1 MAFIDDLQNIDF
13 EDIQSWPRDVKIFMA
28 GLLGIVIIVLGYY
41 FIIKDQQAQL
51 KKVTAQEKALKD
63 TFLEKKAL
71 AINLDEY
78 KKQMVEAEET
88 FGVLLKQLPNRTE
101 VPDLLIDITQA
112 GLSRGLQ
119 FEQFKPAP
127 VVNQDFYSEMPVN
140 VTANGTFHQL
150 AEFVSDVAALPR
162 IVNIDN
168 FKIERT
174 GEDGLLRM
182 RAVTKTYHYQE

>member
-1 MAFIDDLQNIDF
+1 MAFIDDLQNIDL

-28 GLLGIVIIVLGYY
+28 GVLAVLIIALGYY
-41 FIIKDQQAQL
+41 FVIKNQQQQL
-51 KKVTAQEKALKD
+51 TRVEAKEKTLRN
-63 TFLEKKAL
+63 TYLEKKAL

-119 FEQFKPAP
+119 FEQFKPAS
-127 VVNQDFYSEMPVN
+127 VVNRDFYSEMPVN
-140 VTANGTFHQL
+140 VTANGSFHQI
-150 AEFVSDVAALPR
+150 AEFVSDIAALPR

-168 FKIERT
+168 FKIERS
-174 GEDGLLRM
+174 DGGKLRM
-182 RAVTKTYHYQE
+182 TAVTKTYHYQE

>member
-28 GLLGIVIIVLGYY
+28 GILAVLIIALGYY
-41 FIIKDQQAQL
+41 FIIKDQQEQL
-51 KKVTAQEKALKD
+51 KKVTAQEKTLRD

-88 FGVLLKQLPNRTE
+88 FGVLLKQLPNKTE

-119 FEQFKPAP
+119 FEQFKPAA
-127 VVNQDFYSEMPVN
+127 VENKDFYSEMPVN
-140 VTANGTFHQL
+140 ITANGTFHQI

-174 GEDGLLRM
+174 GDGALRM

>member
-1 MAFIDDLQNIDF
+1 MAFIDDLQNIDL
-13 EDIQSWPRDVKIFMA
+13 EDIQSWPRDIKIFMA
-28 GLLGIVIIVLGYY
+28 GVLGVLIIALGYY
-41 FIIKDQQAQL
+41 FVIMGQQDTL
-51 KKVTAQEKALKD
+51 KKVTAQEKALRD

-88 FGVLLKQLPNRTE
+88 FGVLLKQLPNKTE

-140 VTANGTFHQL
+140 VTANGTFHQI

-168 FKIERT
+168 FRIQRDNST
-174 GEDGLLRM
+174 GKLRM
-182 RAVTKTYHYQE
+182 QAVTKTYHYQE